1 MIRIFTHVGLDP
13 RTGGGVA
20 TYVRN
25 LKAVLNA
32 SSREYEIRS
41 VSQFSKFF
49 ILIAFLR
56 YFSFR
61 GPVLLNSVLHPF
73 SLLMILFSRSE
84 NLIVMPHGEFLD
96 AALELNKNKKL
107 ALLKMFK
114 WLSRFFGASRHV
126 TVVVTSKVE
135 ADNFAKFVSV
145 REFKVVQDVIRFS
158 ELPFQYQMNL
168 EADSKKLHLVMIGR
182 MVRMKGFKKV
192 LDDLA
197 GKSIPSIEKISIYY
211 LAEDPAYLAEV
222 EEAVGQLQRS
232 GMDVALLEGR
242 DAEKIY
248 ADCKDS
254 NSLLIAPSE
263 FESFGY
269 ALAEN
274 LWMANKPIV
283 SFENQFTSYLAE
295 QGHCRFVRDN
305 RFADAICSS
314 EPADI
319 LAVHKAMHTYA
330 KAVNRHTMEILYG
343 AET

>member
-20 TYVRN
+20 AYVRN
-25 LKAVLNA
+25 LNAVLNA
-32 SSREYEIRS
+32 ASRDYEIKS

-61 GPVLLNSVLHPF
+61 GPVLLNSALHPF
-73 SLLMILFSRSE
+73 SLLMILFSRSK

-107 ALLKMFK
+107 ALLKIYK
-114 WLSRFFGASRHV
+114 WLSSFFRASRHV
-126 TVVVTSKVE
+126 TVVATSEIE
-135 ADNFAKFVSV
+135 ANNFAKFISV
-145 REFKVVQDVIRFS
+145 REVRVVQDVIRLS
-158 ELPFQYQMNL
+158 ERPFQDQMNL
-168 EADSKKLHLVMIGR
+168 EADNKRLHVVMIGR

-211 LAEDPAYLAEV
+211 LAEDLAYLAEV
-222 EEAVGQLQRS
+222 EEAVGHLQRS
-232 GMDVALLEGR
+232 GMNVLLLEGR

-254 NSLLIAPSE
+254 NSLLIVPSE

-295 QGHCRFVRDN
+295 QGHCRFVMGN

-319 LAVHKAMHTYA
+319 LAVLKSMHAYA
-330 KAVNRHTMEILYG
+330 NAVNKDTLEILYG
-343 AET
+343 VET